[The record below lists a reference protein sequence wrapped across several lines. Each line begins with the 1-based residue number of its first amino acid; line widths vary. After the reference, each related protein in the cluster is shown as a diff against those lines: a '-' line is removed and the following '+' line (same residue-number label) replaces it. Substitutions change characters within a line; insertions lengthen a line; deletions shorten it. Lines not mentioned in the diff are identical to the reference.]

1 MYCRCAPFSDVVQSI
16 VGAKGVCRL
25 RPPESAAV
33 GKLVLRAFIT
43 SLDEDA
49 ADGGGAGLL
58 CPCVRYIS
66 VEGLDVLAS
75 EALES
80 AILID
85 HPMPPTAPDRLA
97 NVAVALYNVSLQVP
111 GVEGTGVRIHAT
123 AGDTGDTGADA
134 GAGAGAG
141 EDGGDGGGGAQA
153 SMWSTREAE
162 ATALARL
169 GQALVDLGVG
179 LLASQKLIHPFL
191 KAFLLQVRAA
201 PRSAAQCAVLRRA
214 AGWLLRTA
222 AHRGFPEGC
231 RAVLGAS
238 RLVACKPSPV

>member
-1 MYCRCAPFSDVVQSI
+1 
-16 VGAKGVCRL
+16 
-25 RPPESAAV
+25 
-33 GKLVLRAFIT
+33 VLRAFIT

-123 AGDTGDTGADA
+123 AGDTGDTGAGA

-169 GQALVDLGVG
+169 GQTLVDLGVG

-201 PRSAAQCAVLRRA
+201 PRSPCSAAQCAVPRRA

-238 RLVACKPSPV
+238 CLVACKPSPV